1 MSSTDLKTNNSTSKK
16 ATLMELNESHLPY
29 LSSIL
34 SKLNYEEFR
43 VCELVAMY
51 LLTNRKAD
59 DFNDMFYQVLNSD
72 FGILGRMPSNSIHHK
87 ILCVKIR
94 SFDASEKELLASAC
108 HQYITGRKHI
118 AFGIAKLALVDIPLK
133 NISLKE
139 SISNEFSTV
148 NYQEATSKFTYLLSS
163 VCCDID
169 VMDDVTIFS
178 IPASIPNADLYL
190 DIFNRLI
197 EELGYKVNWKGFDE
211 KLSEDYQ
218 DTVQVNY
225 VIETNFPGEKYFE
238 LITAIAA

>member
-1 MSSTDLKTNNSTSKK
+1 
-16 ATLMELNESHLPY
+16 
-29 LSSIL
+29 
-34 SKLNYEEFR
+34 
-43 VCELVAMY
+43 
-51 LLTNRKAD
+51 
-59 DFNDMFYQVLNSD
+59 MFYQVLNSD
-72 FGILGRMPSNSIHHK
+72 FGILGSMPSNSIHHK

-118 AFGIAKLALVDIPLK
+118 AFAIAKLALVDIPLK
-133 NISLKE
+133 NISSKE

-148 NYQEATSKFTYLLSS
+148 NYQEAASKFTYLLSS